1 MASEEPVMFAKLTGR
16 NRDLQWQKMNTW
28 KQKTVNSKIRICV
41 ECGNTDVFQNQQS
54 IMCEDCGNVGYFSD

>member
-1 MASEEPVMFAKLTGR
+1 MASEQPVMCAKLTGR

-41 ECGNTDVFQNQQS
+41 ECGITLVLQNKKKFTCLVNYN
-54 IMCEDCGNVGYFSD
+54 IHH